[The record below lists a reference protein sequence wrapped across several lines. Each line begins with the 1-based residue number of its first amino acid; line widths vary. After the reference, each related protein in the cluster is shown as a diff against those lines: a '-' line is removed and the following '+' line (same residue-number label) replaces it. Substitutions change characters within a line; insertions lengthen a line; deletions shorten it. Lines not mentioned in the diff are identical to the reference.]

1 MEGIGVPPESLFQSP
16 AYMKLNLREVISPM
30 GEDRRPHALGGHGW
44 GYVFAIVGT
53 ILFSLKAILIK
64 LIYQPVDGQA
74 ANALDAITIM
84 AMRLGFSLPVYV
96 AIFWMLLRGRRL
108 RNEASLAPK
117 DMLLAGLLG
126 LIGYYACA
134 WLDIEGLKYITA
146 QLERLLLFTY
156 PVWVFILGALFF
168 GKPLTKGAVMAVI
181 LAYLGIAVIFSG
193 GDIAIGENVFLG
205 TAMVLTCAVAFAL
218 FQLLAKPMI
227 TRLGSPMFTCCS
239 MFGAGIAIFAHFFL
253 QNIATGEL
261 STTLDMPPRIWG
273 LGIALAV
280 FSTLLPSF
288 MVNIAIGRIGP
299 QAVAAMGMMSPVA
312 VIVLAIWWLGEPF
325 GWVDG
330 LGTVLTLLGIGLYTW
345 FDKRAKSKLADPQ
358 PATDI

>member
-1 MEGIGVPPESLFQSP
+1 MR
-16 AYMKLNLREVISPM
+16 LNLREIVSPI
-30 GEDRRPHALGGHGW
+30 GDDQQPHALGGLGW
-44 GYVFAIVGT
+44 GYAFAIVGT

-84 AMRLGFSLPVYV
+84 AMRLGFSLPVYFV
-96 AIFWMLLRGRRL
+96 IFAVLLRRR
-108 RNEASLAPK
+108 RARGEAQLVRK
-117 DMLLAGLLG
+117 DLFLAGLLG

-168 GKPLTKGAVMAVI
+168 GKPLTKGAMVAVI
-181 LAYLGIAVIFSG
+181 LAYLGIAVIFTG
-193 GDIAIGENVFLG
+193 GDIATGENVMLG
-205 TAMVLTCAVAFAL
+205 TAMVLTCAVAFAM

-227 TRLGSPMFTCCS
+227 TRLGSPLFTCCS
-239 MFGAGIAIFAHFFL
+239 MFGAGIAIFTHFFI

-261 STTLDMPPRIWG
+261 STTLDLPVRIWG
-273 LGIALAV
+273 LGVALAF

-299 QAVAAMGMMSPVA
+299 QAVAAMGMISPIA

-330 LGTVLTLLGIGLYTW
+330 LGTALTLIGIGLYTW
-345 FDKRAKSKLADPQ
+345 FDKRIKSKPAGLL
-358 PATDI
+358 PATGK